1 MSLKAMPRDHRTWRN
16 TADVFQQLK
25 FYNLAEL
32 FYIFSLKGKSRSR
45 QNHPR
50 LTLAKYC
57 PPRVSRCTS

>member
-32 FYIFSLKGKSRSR
+32 FYIFSLKGESYWSLS
-45 QNHPR
+45 HI
-50 LTLAKYC
+50 
-57 PPRVSRCTS
+57 

>member
-32 FYIFSLKGKSRSR
+32 FYIFSLKGKGTSNR
-45 QNHPR
+45 Q
-50 LTLAKYC
+50 Y
-57 PPRVSRCTS
+57 